1 MASFGSALNTYY
13 AVSRCITR
21 RILRVVFFVTR
32 GALTN
37 IIKDNIRALVD
48 TIHKMLRLAKDQVLI
63 LQGHPLLGEY
73 QVPSSD
79 RPLRFFPTESSCDYC
94 ATYAGLL
101 VHSVPRSQGKT
112 RIANLL
118 DHTSLG
124 DAQTLFYLQGKSSSG
139 GCLGTQPVVAG
150 IFPRGRALSRLTNLC
165 RSTFSLPYCST

>member
-73 QVPSSD
+73 QVPSFCHPLCFFSAEGKGAATLVLLQKAKGL
-79 RPLRFFPTESSCDYC
+79 RPFC
-94 ATYAGLL
+94 
-101 VHSVPRSQGKT
+101 
-112 RIANLL
+112 
-118 DHTSLG
+118 
-124 DAQTLFYLQGKSSSG
+124 
-139 GCLGTQPVVAG
+139 
-150 IFPRGRALSRLTNLC
+150 
-165 RSTFSLPYCST
+165 